1 MEWARKGRGGI
12 KAVVRKQFTLKH
24 YDRSIG
30 TCYISGRNGTTGLLR
45 DVLASVIGL
54 VRVSDGSNL
63 RRSFEISDHTLSL
76 NTDVL

>member
-30 TCYISGRNGTTGLLR
+30 TCYISDRNGTTGLLR

-54 VRVSDGSNL
+54 VSEGSNL
-63 RRSFEISDHTLSL
+63 RRSFEISDHKPFP
-76 NTDVL
+76 